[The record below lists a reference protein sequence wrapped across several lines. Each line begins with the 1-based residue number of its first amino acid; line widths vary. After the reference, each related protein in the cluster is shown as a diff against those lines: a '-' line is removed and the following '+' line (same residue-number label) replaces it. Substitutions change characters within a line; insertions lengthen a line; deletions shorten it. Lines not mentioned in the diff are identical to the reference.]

1 MNLYILLSGAVS
13 LCMMHDELCIIIGG
27 VGMEDKEYMRR
38 AIALAQKAGGYAAP
52 NPLVGAVIVKDGRI
66 IGEGYHRRCGE
77 WHAER
82 NALASLTESA
92 EGAVMY
98 VTLEPCCHVGRTPP
112 CTEAIIEHKIAKVFI
127 GSRDPNPLVS
137 GKGAK
142 LLREHGIEV
151 QEDFLREECDA
162 LNPIF
167 FHYITTHTPY
177 AALKYA
183 MTLDGKIAAYTGAS
197 QWITGTEARQHVQT
211 LRSRYSA
218 VMVGI
223 GTALADDPMLNCR
236 IEGAHQPW
244 RIVVDSHLRLSPD
257 SRLCRTAQEYPTMI
271 ACLDTDT
278 DKRKILEE
286 MGVTV
291 VVCPEEDGHVSL
303 PYLMRAL
310 ADRQISSVL
319 IEGGGQLSESALRS
333 HIIQHIYAY
342 IAPKLLGGRDAKTPV
357 EGQGADHPDAAAQ
370 LTYRRMT
377 RLGEDWLLEYDVER
391 GMG

>member
-197 QWITGTEARQHVQT
+197 QWITGAEARQHVQT

>member
-1 MNLYILLSGAVS
+1 
-13 LCMMHDELCIIIGG
+13 MMHDELCIIIGG

-278 DKRKILEE
+278 NKRKILEE
-286 MGVTV
+286 LGVTV

-391 GMG
+391 GME

>member
-1 MNLYILLSGAVS
+1 
-13 LCMMHDELCIIIGG
+13 MMHDELCIIIGG

>member
-1 MNLYILLSGAVS
+1 
-13 LCMMHDELCIIIGG
+13 MHDELCIIIGG

-177 AALKYA
+177 VALKYA

-244 RIVVDSHLRLSPD
+244 RIVVDCHLRLSPD

-391 GMG
+391 GME

>member
-223 GTALADDPMLNCR
+223 GTALADDPTLNCR

-278 DKRKILEE
+278 NKRKILEE
-286 MGVTV
+286 LGVTV
-291 VVCPEEDGHVSL
+291 VVCPEENGHVSL
-303 PYLMRAL
+303 PYLMGAL

-391 GMG
+391 GME

>member
-391 GMG
+391 GME

>member
-38 AIALAQKAGGYAAP
+38 AIVLAQKAGGYAAP

-391 GMG
+391 GME

>member
-38 AIALAQKAGGYAAP
+38 AIVLAQKAGGYAAP

-197 QWITGTEARQHVQT
+197 QWITGAEARQHVQT

-391 GMG
+391 GME

>member
-38 AIALAQKAGGYAAP
+38 AIVLAQKAGGYAAP

-177 AALKYA
+177 TALKYA

-197 QWITGTEARQHVQT
+197 QWITGAEARQHVQT

-333 HIIQHIYAY
+333 HIIQHTYAY

-391 GMG
+391 GME

>member
-197 QWITGTEARQHVQT
+197 QWITGAEARQHVQT

-278 DKRKILEE
+278 DKRKILAE

-391 GMG
+391 GME